1 MSEREMPTKVVLLIY
16 PEELIKEP
24 VIYRLSKEFA
34 LIPNIKKARVT
45 ETFGEV
51 VLELTGSEE
60 ELKRGIEYLTNLGV
74 KVEPA

>member
-1 MSEREMPTKVVLLIY
+1 MPTRRVLLIY

-24 VIYRLSKEFA
+24 VIYQLSKKFA
-34 LIPNIKKARVT
+34 LVPNIRKARVT
-45 ETFGEV
+45 ETVGEV

-60 ELKRGIEYLTNLGV
+60 ELKRGIEYLTKLGV